1 MVVSPALTPL
11 FTAMKHSFCQFF
23 AVFLFIS
30 SGAIAQ
36 PYKPIPLVGGNEV
49 KDVLSDKDIPTGQK
63 GFARDYLIKVEKD
76 ERLEISATS
85 DAFDTVVS
93 LLSKEGEVIA
103 ENDDA
108 GSDTT
113 NSLLFVRVR
122 KAGEYVVRV
131 QSFGGSRGGKFTLKV
146 TKLRPVD

>member
-1 MVVSPALTPL
+1 
-11 FTAMKHSFCQFF
+11 MKHTLWQFF
-23 AVFLFIS
+23 AIFWLVTNS
-30 SGAIAQ
+30 AIAQ

-63 GFARDYLIKVEKD
+63 GFARDYLIKVDKD
-76 ERLEISATS
+76 ERLEISTTS

-93 LLSKEGEVIA
+93 LLSKDGEVIA

-108 GSDTT
+108 GNDTT
-113 NSLLFVRVR
+113 NSLLFVRIR
-122 KAGEYVVRV
+122 RSGEYVVRV

>member
-1 MVVSPALTPL
+1 
-11 FTAMKHSFCQFF
+11 MKSKFWQFF
-23 AVFLFIS
+23 AVFMLVFS

-36 PYKPIPLVGGNEV
+36 PYKPIPLMGGNEV

-63 GFARDYLIKVEKD
+63 GFARDYLIKADKD

-108 GSDTT
+108 DSDTT

>member
-1 MVVSPALTPL
+1 
-11 FTAMKHSFCQFF
+11 MKSKFWQFF
-23 AVFLFIS
+23 AVFMLVS

-36 PYKPIPLVGGNEV
+36 PYKPIPLVGSNEV

-63 GFARDYLIKVEKD
+63 GFARDYLIKADKD

>member
-1 MVVSPALTPL
+1 
-11 FTAMKHSFCQFF
+11 MKHTFWQFF
-23 AVFLFIS
+23 GSFLLIAG
-30 SGAIAQ
+30 GAIAQ

-49 KDVLSDKDIPTGQK
+49 KDVLSDKDIPTGQR
-63 GFARDYLIKVEKD
+63 GFARDYLIRAEKD

-122 KAGEYVVRV
+122 RAGEYVVRV